1 MKDLEVTIA
10 AVQLDQEV
18 SRKKGKYLPVSVLQ
32 SQGYKTDKIVKNCD
46 KKWDE
51 QLEEDTYML
60 RVEEEIEDKVRQ
72 DVVNMLQGEKAKG
85 IRCKMWRGCSPSP
98 AKLKQKNKGK
108 NKGTKRPRDS
118 SSSSSS
124 SSSASSNNSKPPST
138 PKRPTNKDRDI
149 ARALK
154 KEMIIKAKEEK
165 IKQKQEQEAKAL
177 QEKAKVLK
185 EKQLQLKLKK
195 AEAEKD
201 KKERR
206 MACIYPLQS
215 HAVTT
220 AWLCF
225 PVCPALYVRM
235 IPAIIGEAEESRG
248 NKNGCQRKASEG
260 ERGQTT
266 VTAEGQA
273 TSNRTKG
280 GGSSHSLDESAP
292 RLPRSD
298 ARQSGGERVC
308 PANECAPAGEVQGN
322 DETGHE
328 LAHH

>member
-177 QEKAKVLK
+177 QEK
-185 EKQLQLKLKK
+185 
-195 AEAEKD
+195 
-201 KKERR
+201 
-206 MACIYPLQS
+206 S
-215 HAVTT
+215 
-220 AWLCF
+220 
-225 PVCPALYVRM
+225 
-235 IPAIIGEAEESRG
+235 ESS
-248 NKNGCQRKASEG
+248 QRKAI
-260 ERGQTT
+260 
-266 VTAEGQA
+266 AI
-273 TSNRTKG
+273 
-280 GGSSHSLDESAP
+280 
-292 RLPRSD
+292 
-298 ARQSGGERVC
+298 
-308 PANECAPAGEVQGN
+308 EV
-322 DETGHE
+322 EKS
-328 LAHH
+328 